1 MQHKPLLQRLLLLFA
16 FFNIY
21 IIWGSTY
28 LAVTFGLAGF
38 PPFILVGLRYLVA
51 GLILLIYA
59 KSKGENFPPKKLL
72 IKQAFS
78 GILMLVGGTG
88 MIAWAEQYI
97 TSGQAAILVAT
108 EPLWFLVLDRKR
120 WPEYFSDKFILL
132 GLLVGFAGILMFL
145 KSGHL
150 QINHSQI
157 GLIATFVVLLSTIWW
172 VLGSLL
178 INSSRGKSSVMM
190 NSSVQLLS
198 AAIVCALIA
207 VFTHE
212 ISGFSITQV
221 PAKSWLAL
229 LFLIIFGSLIAYL
242 SFVWLMTK
250 RPLAIIS
257 THTYINPVV
266 AVFLG
271 WLFANEQLLKGQL
284 IGLLIIL
291 VGILLVNVPEYRKA
305 AG

>member
-1 MQHKPLLQRLLLLFA
+1 MNQKPLLQRTLLLFA

-28 LAVTFGLAGF
+28 LAVALGLNGF

-51 GLILLIYA
+51 GTILLVYA
-59 KSKGENFPPKKLL
+59 KAKGESFPPKKLL
-72 IKQAFS
+72 LKQALS

-120 WPEYFSDKFILL
+120 WPEYFSSKFIIS
-132 GLLVGFAGILMFL
+132 GLIVGFAGIFLFL
-145 KSGHL
+145 KSDHL

-178 INSSRGKSSVMM
+178 INNSRGK
-190 NSSVQLLS
+190 
-198 AAIVCALIA
+198 
-207 VFTHE
+207 
-212 ISGFSITQV
+212 
-221 PAKSWLAL
+221 
-229 LFLIIFGSLIAYL
+229 
-242 SFVWLMTK
+242 
-250 RPLAIIS
+250 
-257 THTYINPVV
+257 
-266 AVFLG
+266 
-271 WLFANEQLLKGQL
+271 
-284 IGLLIIL
+284 
-291 VGILLVNVPEYRKA
+291 
-305 AG
+305 